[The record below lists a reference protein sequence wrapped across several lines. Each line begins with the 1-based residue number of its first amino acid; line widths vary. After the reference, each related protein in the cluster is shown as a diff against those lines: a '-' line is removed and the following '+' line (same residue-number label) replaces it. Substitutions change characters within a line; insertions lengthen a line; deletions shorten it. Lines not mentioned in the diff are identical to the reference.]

1 MAMDLSTTY
10 MGLKLRNPLVAS
22 SSPLS
27 HKVDSICQLEEAG
40 IGAVVMYSLFEEQI
54 TLESQQLDYFLTH
67 GTESY
72 AEALSYF
79 PDLGE
84 YNVGP
89 DEYLNLIRKAKER
102 VGIPIIGS
110 LNGVSAG
117 GWVKYAKMIEQAGA
131 DALEMNVYYLP
142 TDPDMPGT
150 EVEQMTVDVVKA
162 VRSEVHIPLAVKMGP
177 FFSCIPNMAKRL
189 AEAGA
194 NALVL
199 FNRFYQPDID
209 IENLT
214 VTPHLVLSDSDEMR
228 LPLRWTAI
236 LYGRVPVDLAI
247 TTGVHTY
254 RDVLKGLM
262 AGAKVTMMA
271 SELLQ
276 NGIGRIG
283 QILQEMQSWMEE
295 YEYSSVQQMIGSVS
309 QKNVA
314 EPAAFERANY
324 MKVLDSYP
332 RLV

>member
-1 MAMDLSTTY
+1 MDLSTTY
-10 MGLKLRNPLVAS
+10 MGLSLRNPLVAS

-27 HKVDSICQLEEAG
+27 HKVDTICKLEEAG
-40 IGAVVMYSLFEEQI
+40 IGAVVMYSLFEEQVV
-54 TLESQQLDYFLTH
+54 LESQQLDYFLTH

-89 DEYLNLIRKAKER
+89 EEYLNLIRKAKQQS
-102 VGIPIIGS
+102 GIPIIGS
-110 LNGVSAG
+110 LNGLSTG
-117 GWVKYAKMIEQAGA
+117 GWVRYAKLIEEAGA
-131 DALEMNVYYLP
+131 DALELNIYYLP
-142 TDPDMPGT
+142 TDPDLPGAS
-150 EVEQMTVDVVKA
+150 VEQMTVDVVQA
-162 VRSEVHIPLAVKMGP
+162 VRREVTIPLAVKIGP
-177 FFSCIPNMAKRL
+177 FFSSIPNMAKRL

-209 IENLT
+209 IENLE
-214 VTPHLVLSDSDEMR
+214 VTPHLVLSDSNELR

-254 RDVLKGLM
+254 QDVLKGLM

-271 SELLQ
+271 SELLA
-276 NGIGRIG
+276 NGLGRIG
-283 QILQEMQSWMEE
+283 QILQEMQAWMEE
-295 YEYSSVQQMIGSVS
+295 YEYSSVRQMIGSVS
-309 QKNVA
+309 QKHVA
-314 EPAAFERANY
+314 EPAAFVRANY

-332 RLV
+332 RLI

>member
-1 MAMDLSTTY
+1 MDLSTTY
-10 MGLKLRNPLVAS
+10 MGLQLRNPLVAS

-27 HKVDSICQLEEAG
+27 HKVDTICKLEEAG

-54 TLESQQLDYFLTH
+54 NLESQQLDYFLTH

-89 DEYLNLIRKAKER
+89 DEYLNLIRKAKET
-102 VGIPIIGS
+102 VNIPVIAS

-117 GWVKYAKMIEQAGA
+117 GWVKYARMMEQAGA
-131 DALEMNVYYLP
+131 DALELNVYYLS
-142 TDPDMPGT
+142 TDPDVLGT
-150 EVEQMTVDVVKA
+150 EVEQLTVDVVKA
-162 VRSEVHIPLAVKMGP
+162 VRAEVSIPLAVKMGP
-177 FFSCIPNMAKRL
+177 FFSSIPNMAERL
-189 AEAGA
+189 ADAGA

-209 IENLT
+209 IENLE
-214 VTPHLVLSDSDEMR
+214 VKPHLVLSNSDELR

-254 RDVLKGLM
+254 QDVLKGLM

-276 NGIGRIG
+276 NGLGRIG
-283 QILQEMQSWMEE
+283 QILQEMQGWMEE
-295 YEYSSVQQMIGSVS
+295 YEYSSVQQMVGSVS

-314 EPAAFERANY
+314 QPAAFERANY
-324 MKVLDSYP
+324 MKVLDSYK
-332 RLV
+332 RLI

>member
-1 MAMDLSTTY
+1 MDLSTTY

-27 HKVDSICQLEEAG
+27 HKVSSICRLEEAG

-54 TLESQQLDYFLTH
+54 HLESQQLDYFLTH

-79 PDLGE
+79 PDLE
-84 YNVGP
+84 HYNVGP
-89 DEYLNLIRKAKER
+89 DEYLNLIRKAKEA
-102 VGIPIIGS
+102 VSIPIIGS

-131 DALEMNVYYLP
+131 DALELNVYYLP

-150 EVEQMTVDVVKA
+150 EVEQMTVEVVKA
-162 VRSEVHIPLAVKMGP
+162 VRAEVSIPLAVKIGP

-189 AEAGA
+189 VEAGV

-209 IENLT
+209 IESLE

-228 LPLRWTAI
+228 LPLRWVAI

-254 RDVLKGLM
+254 QDVLKGLM

-271 SELLQ
+271 SELLE
-276 NGIGRIG
+276 NGLGRIG
-283 QILQEMQSWMEE
+283 QILQEMQNWMEE

-309 QKNVA
+309 QKNVRA
-314 EPAAFERANY
+314 PAVFERANY
-324 MKVLDSYP
+324 MKVLDLYP
-332 RLV
+332 RLI

>member
-1 MAMDLSTTY
+1 MDLSTTY
-10 MGLKLRNPLVAS
+10 MGLTLRNPLVAS

-27 HKVDSICQLEEAG
+27 HKVETICQLEEAG

-54 TLESQQLDYFLTH
+54 SLESQQLDYFLTH

-89 DEYLNLIRKAKER
+89 DEYLNLIRKAKQQTN
-102 VGIPIIGS
+102 IPIIAS

-117 GWVKYAKMIEQAGA
+117 GWVRYAKLMEQAGA
-131 DALEMNVYYLP
+131 DALELNIYYLP
-142 TDPDMPGT
+142 TDPDLPGT
-150 EVEQMTVDVVKA
+150 TVEQMTVDVVQA
-162 VRSEVHIPLAVKMGP
+162 VRQEVSIPLAVKIGP
-177 FFSCIPNMAKRL
+177 FFSSIPNMAKRL

-194 NALVL
+194 DALVL

-209 IENLT
+209 IVNLE
-214 VTPHLVLSDSDEMR
+214 VTPHLVLSDSHELR

-254 RDVLKGLM
+254 QDVLKGLM

-271 SELLQ
+271 SELLA
-276 NGIGRIG
+276 NGLGRIA
-283 QILQEMQSWMEE
+283 QILHEMQAWMEE
-295 YEYSSVQQMIGSVS
+295 YEYTSVRQMIGSVS

-314 EPAAFERANY
+314 QPAAFERANY

-332 RLV
+332 RLI

>member
-1 MAMDLSTTY
+1 MAIDFSTTY
-10 MGLKLRNPLVAS
+10 MGLTLRNPLVAS

-27 HKVDSICQLEEAG
+27 HKVDTICKLEEAG

-79 PDLGE
+79 PDVGN

-89 DEYLNLIRKAKER
+89 DEYLNLIRKAKET
-102 VGIPIIGS
+102 VDIPIIGS

-117 GWVKYAKMIEQAGA
+117 GWVRYAKLIQEAGA
-131 DALEMNVYYLP
+131 DGLELNVYYLP
-142 TDPDMPGT
+142 TDPDLPGAA
-150 EVEQMTVDVVKA
+150 VEDMTVDVVKA
-162 VRSEVHIPLAVKMGP
+162 VRNEVNIPLAVKIGP
-177 FFSCIPNMAKRL
+177 FFSSIPHMAKRL

-194 NALVL
+194 DALVL

-209 IENLT
+209 IENLE
-214 VTPHLVLSDSDEMR
+214 VTPHLVLSTSDELR

-276 NGIGRIG
+276 NGLGRIG
-283 QILQEMQSWMEE
+283 QILQEMESWMME

-332 RLV
+332 RMP

>member
-1 MAMDLSTTY
+1 MDLSTTY

-27 HKVDSICQLEEAG
+27 HKVESICRLEEAG

-79 PDLGE
+79 PDIGE

-89 DEYLNLIRKAKER
+89 DEYLNLIRKAKEK
-102 VGIPIIGS
+102 VGIPLIGS

-117 GWVKYAKMIEQAGA
+117 GWVHYAKLIEQAGA
-131 DALEMNVYYLP
+131 DALELNVYYLP
-142 TDPDMPGT
+142 TDPDLPGT
-150 EVEQMTVDVVKA
+150 AVEEMTVEVVQA
-162 VRSEVHIPLAVKMGP
+162 VRKEVTIPLAVKISP
-177 FFSCIPNMAKRL
+177 FFSSIPHMAKRL

-209 IENLT
+209 IENLE
-214 VTPHLVLSDSDEMR
+214 VKPHLVLSDSDELR

-247 TTGVHTY
+247 TTGVHTHC
-254 RDVLKGLM
+254 DVLKGLM

-276 NGIGRIG
+276 NGLGRIG
-283 QILQEMQSWMEE
+283 QILQEMQAWMEE

-332 RLV
+332 RLI

>member
-1 MAMDLSTTY
+1 MDLSTTY
-10 MGLKLRNPLVAS
+10 MGMNLRNPLVAS

-27 HKVDSICQLEEAG
+27 HKVDTICKLEEAG

-102 VGIPIIGS
+102 VNIPVIGS

-117 GWVKYAKMIEQAGA
+117 GWVKYTRMIQEAGA
-131 DALEMNVYYLP
+131 DALELNVYYLP
-142 TDPDMPGT
+142 TDPDLPGT

-162 VRSEVHIPLAVKMGP
+162 VRQEVSIPLAVKMGP
-177 FFSCIPNMAKRL
+177 FFSSIPNMAKRL

-209 IENLT
+209 IENLE
-214 VTPHLVLSDSDEMR
+214 VTPHLVLSDSDELR

-254 RDVLKGLM
+254 QDVLKGLM

-276 NGIGRIG
+276 NGMERIG
-283 QILQEMQSWMEE
+283 QILDEMRAWMEE
-295 YEYSSVQQMIGSVS
+295 HEYTSVRQMIGSVS
-309 QKNVA
+309 QKNVK

-332 RLV
+332 RLI

>member
-1 MAMDLSTTY
+1 M
-10 MGLKLRNPLVAS
+10 
-22 SSPLS
+22 
-27 HKVDSICQLEEAG
+27 
-40 IGAVVMYSLFEEQI
+40 VMYSLFEEQI
-54 TLESQQLDYFLTH
+54 TRESQQLDYFLTH

-102 VGIPIIGS
+102 VNIPVIGS

-117 GWVKYAKMIEQAGA
+117 GWVKYTRMIQEAGA
-131 DALEMNVYYLP
+131 DALELNVYYLP
-142 TDPDMPGT
+142 TDPDLPGT

-162 VRSEVHIPLAVKMGP
+162 VRQEVSIPLAVKMGP
-177 FFSCIPNMAKRL
+177 FFSSIPNMAKRL

-209 IENLT
+209 IENLE
-214 VTPHLVLSDSDEMR
+214 VTPHLVLSDSDELR

-254 RDVLKGLM
+254 QDVLKGLM

-276 NGIGRIG
+276 NGMERIG
-283 QILQEMQSWMEE
+283 QILDEMRAWMEE
-295 YEYSSVQQMIGSVS
+295 HEYTSVRQMIGSVS
-309 QKNVA
+309 QKNVK

-332 RLV
+332 RLI

>member
-1 MAMDLSTTY
+1 MDLSTTY
-10 MGLKLRNPLVAS
+10 MGMNLRNPLVAS

-27 HKVDSICQLEEAG
+27 HKVDTICKLEEAG

-89 DEYLNLIRKAKER
+89 DEYLNLIRKAKEK
-102 VGIPIIGS
+102 VNIPIIGS

-117 GWVKYAKMIEQAGA
+117 GWVKYARMIQEAGA
-131 DALEMNVYYLP
+131 DALELNVYYLP
-142 TDPDMPGT
+142 TDPDLPGT
-150 EVEQMTVDVVKA
+150 DVEQMMVDVVKA
-162 VRSEVHIPLAVKMGP
+162 VRQEVNIPLAVKMAP
-177 FFSCIPNMAKRL
+177 FFSSIPNMAKRL

-209 IENLT
+209 IENLE
-214 VTPHLVLSDSDEMR
+214 VTPHLVLSDSDELR

-254 RDVLKGLM
+254 QDVLKGLM

-276 NGIGRIG
+276 NGMERIG
-283 QILQEMQSWMEE
+283 QILDEVRAWMEE

-309 QKNVA
+309 QKNVK

>member
-1 MAMDLSTTY
+1 MPIDFSTTY
-10 MGLKLRNPLVAS
+10 MGLTLRNPLVAS

-27 HKVDSICQLEEAG
+27 HKVDTICKLEEAG

-79 PDLGE
+79 PDIGN

-102 VGIPIIGS
+102 VNIPIIGS

-117 GWVKYAKMIEQAGA
+117 GWVKYAKLIEQAGA
-131 DALEMNVYYLP
+131 DALELNVYYLP
-142 TDPDMPGT
+142 TDPDLFGA

-162 VRSEVHIPLAVKMGP
+162 VRQEVNIPLAVKIAP
-177 FFSCIPNMAKRL
+177 FFSSIPNMAKRL

-209 IENLT
+209 IENLE

-276 NGIGRIG
+276 NGLGRIG
-283 QILQEMQSWMEE
+283 QILQEMESWMLE

>member
-1 MAMDLSTTY
+1 MDLSTTY

-27 HKVDSICQLEEAG
+27 HKVDSIRQLAEAG

-54 TLESQQLDYFLTH
+54 NLESQQLDYFLTH

-79 PDLGE
+79 PDLGN

-89 DEYLNLIRKAKER
+89 DEYLNLIHKAKQA
-102 VGIPIIGS
+102 VDVPIIGS

-117 GWVKYAKMIEQAGA
+117 GWVRYARMIQEAGA
-131 DALEMNVYYLP
+131 DALELNVYYLP
-142 TDPDMPGT
+142 TDPDLPGT

-162 VRSEVHIPLAVKMGP
+162 VRSEVSIPLAVKIGP
-177 FFSCIPNMAKRL
+177 FFSSIPNIAKRL

-247 TTGVHTY
+247 ITGVHTY
-254 RDVLKGLM
+254 QDVLKGLM
-262 AGAKVTMMA
+262 AGARVTMMT

-283 QILQEMQSWMEE
+283 QILQEMQIWMEE

-332 RLV
+332 RLI

>member
-1 MAMDLSTTY
+1 MPVDFSTTY
-10 MGLKLRNPLVAS
+10 MGLTLRNPLVAS

-27 HKVDSICQLEEAG
+27 HKVDTICKLEEAG

-79 PDLGE
+79 PDIGE

-102 VGIPIIGS
+102 VNIPVIGS

-117 GWVKYAKMIEQAGA
+117 GWVKYARMIQEAGA
-131 DALEMNVYYLP
+131 DALELNVYYLP

-150 EVEQMTVDVVKA
+150 EVEQMTVDVVRA
-162 VRSEVHIPLAVKMGP
+162 VRNEVTIPLAVKMAP
-177 FFSCIPNMAKRL
+177 FFSSIPNMAKRL

-209 IENLT
+209 IENME
-214 VTPHLVLSDSDEMR
+214 VTPHLVLSNSDELR

-276 NGIGRIG
+276 NGLGRIE
-283 QILQEMQSWMEE
+283 QILQEMESWMSE
-295 YEYSSVQQMIGSVS
+295 YEYSSVRQMIGSVS

-332 RLV
+332 RLP

>member
-1 MAMDLSTTY
+1 MAIDFSTTY
-10 MGLKLRNPLVAS
+10 MGLTLRNPLVAS

-27 HKVDSICQLEEAG
+27 HKVHTICKLEEAG

-79 PDLGE
+79 PDIGN

-89 DEYLNLIRKAKER
+89 EEYLNLIRKAKET
-102 VGIPIIGS
+102 VDIPIIGS

-117 GWVKYAKMIEQAGA
+117 GWVHYAKLIQEAGA
-131 DALEMNVYYLP
+131 DGLELNVYYLP
-142 TDPDMPGT
+142 TDPDLPGT
-150 EVEQMTVDVVKA
+150 AVEEMTVDVVKA
-162 VRSEVHIPLAVKMGP
+162 VRSEVTIPLAVKIGP
-177 FFSCIPNMAKRL
+177 FFSSIPHMAKRL

-209 IENLT
+209 IENLE
-214 VTPHLVLSDSDEMR
+214 VTPHLVLSTSDELR

-276 NGIGRIG
+276 NGLGRIG
-283 QILQEMQSWMEE
+283 QILQEMESWMME

-332 RLV
+332 RMP

>member
-1 MAMDLSTTY
+1 MDLSTTY
-10 MGLKLRNPLVAS
+10 MGLQLRNPLVAS

-27 HKVDSICQLEEAG
+27 HKVDTICKLEEAG

-54 TLESQQLDYFLTH
+54 NLESQQLDYFLTH

-89 DEYLNLIRKAKER
+89 DEYLNLIRKAKET
-102 VGIPIIGS
+102 VNIPVIAS

-117 GWVKYAKMIEQAGA
+117 GWVKYARMMEQAGA
-131 DALEMNVYYLP
+131 DALELNVYYLS
-142 TDPDMPGT
+142 TDPDVPGT
-150 EVEQMTVDVVKA
+150 EVEQLTVDVVKA
-162 VRSEVHIPLAVKMGP
+162 VRAEVSIPLAVKMGP
-177 FFSCIPNMAKRL
+177 FFSSIPNMAERL
-189 AEAGA
+189 ADAGA

-209 IENLT
+209 IENLE
-214 VTPHLVLSDSDEMR
+214 VKPHLVLSNSDELR

-254 RDVLKGLM
+254 QDVLKGLM

-276 NGIGRIG
+276 NGLGRIG
-283 QILQEMQSWMEE
+283 QILQEMQGWMEE
-295 YEYSSVQQMIGSVS
+295 YEYSSVQQMVGSVS

-314 EPAAFERANY
+314 QPAAFERANY
-324 MKVLDSYP
+324 MKVLDSYK
-332 RLV
+332 RLI

>member
-1 MAMDLSTTY
+1 MDLSTTY

-27 HKVDSICQLEEAG
+27 HKVDSIRQLEEAG

-54 TLESQQLDYFLTH
+54 NLESQQLDYFLTH

-89 DEYLNLIRKAKER
+89 DEYLNLIRKAKQA
-102 VGIPIIGS
+102 VDVPIIGS

-117 GWVKYAKMIEQAGA
+117 GWVKYARMIEEAGA
-131 DALEMNVYYLP
+131 DALELNVYYLP
-142 TDPDMPGT
+142 TDPDLPGT
-150 EVEQMTVDVVKA
+150 EVERMTVDVVKA
-162 VRSEVHIPLAVKMGP
+162 VRSEVSIPLAVKIGP
-177 FFSCIPNMAKRL
+177 FFSSIPNIAKRL

-209 IENLT
+209 LENLT

-254 RDVLKGLM
+254 QDVLKGLM
-262 AGAKVTMMA
+262 AGARVTMMT

-332 RLV
+332 RLI

>member
-1 MAMDLSTTY
+1 MDLSTTY
-10 MGLKLRNPLVAS
+10 MGLQLRNPLVAS

-27 HKVDSICQLEEAG
+27 HKVDTICKLEEAG

-54 TLESQQLDYFLTH
+54 NLESQQLDYFLTH

-89 DEYLNLIRKAKER
+89 DEYLNLIRKAKET
-102 VGIPIIGS
+102 VNIPVIAS

-117 GWVKYAKMIEQAGA
+117 GWVKYARMMEQAGA
-131 DALEMNVYYLP
+131 DALELNVYYLS
-142 TDPDMPGT
+142 TDPDVPGT
-150 EVEQMTVDVVKA
+150 EVEQMTVDVVEA
-162 VRSEVHIPLAVKMGP
+162 VRAEVSIPLAVKMGP
-177 FFSCIPNMAKRL
+177 FFSSIPNMAERL
-189 AEAGA
+189 ADAGA

-209 IENLT
+209 IENLE
-214 VTPHLVLSDSDEMR
+214 VKPHLVLSNSDELR

-254 RDVLKGLM
+254 QDVLKGLM

-276 NGIGRIG
+276 NGLGRIG
-283 QILQEMQSWMEE
+283 QILQEMQGWMEE
-295 YEYSSVQQMIGSVS
+295 YEYSSVQQMVGSVS

-314 EPAAFERANY
+314 QPAAFERANY
-324 MKVLDSYP
+324 MKVLDSYK
-332 RLV
+332 RLI

>member
-1 MAMDLSTTY
+1 MDMTTTY
-10 MGLKLRNPLVAS
+10 MGMTLRNPLVAS

-27 HKVDSICQLEEAG
+27 HKVETICKLEEAG

-79 PDLGE
+79 PDIGE

-89 DEYLNLIRKAKER
+89 DEYLNLIRKAKEA
-102 VGIPIIGS
+102 VDIPVVGS

-117 GWVKYAKMIEQAGA
+117 GWVKYARMIEQAGA
-131 DALEMNVYYLP
+131 DALELNVYYLP
-142 TDPDMPGT
+142 TDPDLPGT
-150 EVEQMTVDVVKA
+150 EVEQMTVDTVQA
-162 VRSEVHIPLAVKMGP
+162 VRQQVNIPLAVKMVP
-177 FFSCIPNMAKRL
+177 FFSSIPNVAKRL

-199 FNRFYQPDID
+199 FNRFYQPDLD
-209 IENLT
+209 IENLE
-214 VTPHLVLSDSDEMR
+214 VVPHLVLSNSDELR

-254 RDVLKGLM
+254 QDVLKGLM

-276 NGIGRIG
+276 NGLGRIG
-283 QILQEMQSWMEE
+283 QILQELQAWMEE
-295 YEYSSVQQMIGSVS
+295 HEYASVKQMIGSMS

-332 RLV
+332 RLI

>member
-1 MAMDLSTTY
+1 MDLSTTY
-10 MGLKLRNPLVAS
+10 MGMNLRNPLVAS

-27 HKVDSICQLEEAG
+27 HKVDTICKLEEAG

-89 DEYLNLIRKAKER
+89 DEYLNLIRKAKEK
-102 VGIPIIGS
+102 VNIPIIGS

-117 GWVKYAKMIEQAGA
+117 GWVKYARMIQEAGA
-131 DALEMNVYYLP
+131 DALELNVYYLP
-142 TDPDMPGT
+142 TDPHLPGT
-150 EVEQMTVDVVKA
+150 DVEQMMVDVVKA
-162 VRSEVHIPLAVKMGP
+162 VRQEVSIPLAVKMAP
-177 FFSCIPNMAKRL
+177 FFSSIPNMAKRL

-209 IENLT
+209 IENLE
-214 VTPHLVLSDSDEMR
+214 VTPHLVLSDSDELR

-254 RDVLKGLM
+254 QDVLKGLM

-276 NGIGRIG
+276 NGMERIG
-283 QILQEMQSWMEE
+283 QILDEVRAWMEE

-309 QKNVA
+309 QKNVK

>member
-1 MAMDLSTTY
+1 MDLSTTY

-27 HKVDSICQLEEAG
+27 HKVGSIRRLEEAG
-40 IGAVVMYSLFEEQI
+40 IGVVVMYSLFEEQI
-54 TLESQQLDYFLTH
+54 NLESQQLDYFLTH

-72 AEALSYF
+72 TEALSYF
-79 PDLGE
+79 PDLE
-84 YNVGP
+84 HYNVGP
-89 DEYLNLIRKAKER
+89 DEYLNLIRKAKEA
-102 VGIPIIGS
+102 VSIPIIGS

-131 DALEMNVYYLP
+131 DALELNVYYLP
-142 TDPDMPGT
+142 TDPDTPGT
-150 EVEQMTVDVVKA
+150 EVEQTTWDVVKA
-162 VRSEVHIPLAVKMGP
+162 VRAEVSIPLAVKIGP
-177 FFSCIPNMAKRL
+177 FYSSIPNMAKRL

-209 IENLT
+209 IEYLE

-271 SELLQ
+271 SELLE
-276 NGIGRIG
+276 NGLGRIG
-283 QILQEMQSWMEE
+283 QILQEMQRWMEE
-295 YEYSSVQQMIGSVS
+295 HEYSSVQQMIGSVS
-309 QKNVA
+309 QKNVK
-314 EPAAFERANY
+314 EPTAFERANY
-324 MKVLDSYP
+324 MKVLSSYP
-332 RLV
+332 RLI